1 MARLFLLVAGLSV
14 YTLVIADYPA
24 IAQKGLEQEAADRGL
39 DLLRVIAQKPT
50 FTQTFQNYGF
60 DSPEQATDLKFGRP
74 LQIYWVRLDRLRQ
87 FHSGSD
93 VEQLLEPS
101 FEVMYP
107 VKARGEVTSSITVRS
122 SQNQKTWKASR
133 FGAANLIR
141 RLTQFPQYKNSN
153 SSFVVRIAGLNLY
166 FLGDHISG
174 QFMLTAIANRPDF
187 QWEAGQTLPA
197 QQVFS
202 RLVPAAKARGD
213 GPD

>member
-1 MARLFLLVAGLSV
+1 V

-87 FHSGSD
+87 FHSESD
-93 VEQLLEPS
+93 AQQLLEPP

-153 SSFVVRIAGLNLY
+153 SSFVVRIPGFNLY
-166 FLGDHISG
+166 FLGDHIKG
-174 QFMLTAIANRPDF
+174 QFMLTAIANRPKF
-187 QWEAGQTLPA
+187 HWEAGQTLPA

-202 RLVPAAKARGD
+202 RLVSAAKARGD
-213 GPD
+213 GPG